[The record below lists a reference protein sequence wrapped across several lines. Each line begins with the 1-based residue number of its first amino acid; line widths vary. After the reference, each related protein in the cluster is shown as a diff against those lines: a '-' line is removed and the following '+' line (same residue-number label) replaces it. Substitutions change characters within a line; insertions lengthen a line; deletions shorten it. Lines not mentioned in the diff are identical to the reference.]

1 MGGRGLLKSRDLTPY
16 LTQVLLDYKLDSD
29 DSVHQRS
36 SASSSWSILRH
47 RIRSGSY
54 GHPKSSAGA
63 QLSSLIKLAG
73 QERSNRSAHS
83 LKVMKRFFLFY
94 FFFFRS
100 PKFDFVRSAATSK
113 LALSSKL
120 LEIDLFEVA
129 DHLSCLRCNW
139 FLSIESFH
147 SFRGR
152 MVKSHRGDF
161 VYLNL
166 IWLRTGES
174 GESDPGDPPAARTG
188 ASLGDSTGGQS
199 ERSHADQRPIA
210 AIIPPS
216 AAHWRPVATLS
227 ARWLCR
233 WTAFARYEKEPHFF
247 FLHTRVLSTIFLS
260 AGEKKEKKF
269 FILKR
274 LLIFSFSSS
283 SSSLGCDDVQF
294 MLERT
299 PAARVSVESSPR
311 SNSKWKLPT
320 ASRPRELF
328 FFSIIFLFFLGG
340 GGGGFKRNKMA
351 AT

>member
-1 MGGRGLLKSRDLTPY
+1 MVDPAPPDPVGQLRPPQIVGRCTIEFVDQIG
-16 LTQVLLDYKLDSD
+16 
-29 DSVHQRS
+29 
-36 SASSSWSILRH
+36 
-47 RIRSGSY
+47 RSGTIE
-54 GHPKSSAGA
+54 
-63 QLSSLIKLAG
+63 SL
-73 QERSNRSAHS
+73 RPFAHGE
-83 LKVMKRFFLFY
+83 KVFLIFFI
-94 FFFFRS
+94 FFFRS
-100 PKFDFVRSAATSK
+100 PKFDFVRSAATPK

-120 LEIDLFEVA
+120 SEIDLFEVA

-152 MVKSHRGDF
+152 MEQVPPGDF

-174 GESDPGDPPAARTG
+174 GESDTGDPPAARTG

-247 FLHTRVLSTIFLS
+247 FLHTRVLSTIFFRP
-260 AGEKKEKKF
+260 GKKKEKKN

-328 FFSIIFLFFLGG
+328 FFNFWGRGDLKETKWRLLKVLSVC
-340 GGGGFKRNKMA
+340 
-351 AT
+351 T